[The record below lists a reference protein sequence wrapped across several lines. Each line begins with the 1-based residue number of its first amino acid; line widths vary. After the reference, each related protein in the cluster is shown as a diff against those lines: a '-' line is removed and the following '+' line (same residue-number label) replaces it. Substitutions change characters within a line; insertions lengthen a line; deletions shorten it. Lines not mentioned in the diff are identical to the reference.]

1 MSLSA
6 KVLVTGSS
14 GQIGSRVLSELRRLQ
29 IPAVGTIRQAKAPAR
44 ERVAWLD
51 FTRPLTFGP
60 ALQGVRRVFLVLP
73 ADPRLAGWTADF
85 VAAAKRAG
93 IERIVKLSALGAER
107 EQPFSFARWHQQA
120 DRHLE
125 GSAIPHVI
133 LRPNGFM
140 QNLVGFHGKSIAA
153 RGRFSLPIG
162 ECKISYIDADDV
174 AAAAVAALLREPI
187 PRSRYELTGP
197 VALSGLEIA
206 WILSAILGREIR
218 FDPVSAEQAAAAMA
232 ERGVPAAQIRAVGE
246 MMADYRAGHAGL
258 VSPAFAELT
267 GRPPRGFAEFAQ
279 NARAGFGG

>member
-1 MSLSA
+1 
-6 KVLVTGSS
+6 
-14 GQIGSRVLSELRRLQ
+14 
-29 IPAVGTIRQAKAPAR
+29 
-44 ERVAWLD
+44 
-51 FTRPLTFGP
+51 
-60 ALQGVRRVFLVLP
+60 
-73 ADPRLAGWTADF
+73 
-85 VAAAKRAG
+85 
-93 IERIVKLSALGAER
+93 
-107 EQPFSFARWHQQA
+107 
-120 DRHLE
+120 
-125 GSAIPHVI
+125 
-133 LRPNGFM
+133 
-140 QNLVGFHGKSIAA
+140 
-153 RGRFSLPIG
+153 
-162 ECKISYIDADDV
+162 V